1 MYSESGSVS
10 SVNVDHG
17 KPTNSWARPQFDDI
31 APKNITAIVGQ
42 TAELNCYVKRPGDRV
57 DMWVEG
63 FRPHKG
69 YLLIARY
76 ESLEHMGRSEYRLE
90 QDRAVEQGVASTW
103 LQASFQPGFGQ
114 MNRSSILD
122 EVTARD
128 MGLFDSLSYLLQ
140 HVYVCT
146 YLTYRHYR
154 SETENRSYTSTTP
167 VSGNDQSPLR
177 SVPRT

>member
-1 MYSESGSVS
+1 MLPGESGSVS

-57 DMWVEG
+57 VEG
-63 FRPHKG
+63 FWPHKG

-76 ESLEHMGRSEYRLE
+76 ESLERMGRSEYRLE
-90 QDRAVEQGVASTW
+90 QDRAVEQGVASTL
-103 LQASFQPGFGQ
+103 LQAGFQPGLGQ

-128 MGLFDSLSYLLQ
+128 M
-140 HVYVCT
+140 
-146 YLTYRHYR
+146 
-154 SETENRSYTSTTP
+154 ENRSYTSTTP

-177 SVPRT
+177 SVP

>member
-1 MYSESGSVS
+1 MLPGESGSVS

-57 DMWVEG
+57 VGYVGRGVLATQGLPFNCQIRESRMHGKKRIPVRTGSCSRAGGG
-63 FRPHKG
+63 FN
-69 YLLIARY
+69 LA
-76 ESLEHMGRSEYRLE
+76 
-90 QDRAVEQGVASTW
+90 
-103 LQASFQPGFGQ
+103 QAGFQPGFGQ

-128 MGLFDSLSYLLQ
+128 M
-140 HVYVCT
+140 
-146 YLTYRHYR
+146 
-154 SETENRSYTSTTP
+154 ENRSYTSTTP

-177 SVPRT
+177 SVP